1 MKLTKDKEKLKE
13 ELQQK
18 LNVLRAALDKAGQK
32 NTSTKEGRKAI
43 KGLIKELQDSQQELW
58 SYYYRL

>member
-1 MKLTKDKEKLKE
+1 VKLTKDKEKLKE

-32 NTSTKEGRKAI
+32 NTNTKEGRKAI
-43 KGLIKELQDSQQELW
+43 KELIRELQDSQQELW